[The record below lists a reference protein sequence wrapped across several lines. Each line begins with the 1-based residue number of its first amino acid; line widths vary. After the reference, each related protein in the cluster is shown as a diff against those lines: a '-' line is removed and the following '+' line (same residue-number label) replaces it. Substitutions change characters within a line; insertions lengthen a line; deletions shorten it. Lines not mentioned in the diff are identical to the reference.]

1 MGYYIVRLRNTD
13 HMIFLH
19 NILSVARFES
29 KLLVRS
35 WFFKVFA
42 VISVLVAFGYSM
54 GTLSDA
60 GDAAWLLR
68 GIPSTIPYGTLLLLN
83 MAQAVIAI
91 FLSSEFIKRDKQ
103 LDTSEVFYVRPLSN
117 AEYVFG
123 KTWGNLKV
131 FFLLNILILAIA
143 LIFNAT
149 ATGSHVDWSSYAIYF
164 VLITVPTLIFI
175 MGLSFCVMLLLNNQA
190 LTFVIMLGYVGLTL
204 FYIGDKVY
212 YLFDYMAFNLPMFRS
227 TVVGFS
233 DIHVILIHRGIYL
246 FAGIGFIFLTIF
258 LFKRLP
264 HAPRMRY
271 IWLIAACISL
281 LGSACLGYTHVNRF
295 RLDNQRRQEMITLD
309 NQFGSKPVLAALS
322 YKLDVKQR
330 ADGIEVLAEINARA
344 VDTSQVFVY
353 CLNPSLEVTSVT
365 SSSDS
370 VSFQRFGQILL
381 LDFGRQVFRGEE
393 LTFTISYSGT
403 IDELLC
409 FLDIPDKNLRGKN
422 QNNMVNFAKKYAFV
436 SPEYLL
442 LTPESYWYP
451 RAGTAFSTVHTGW
464 QQPFFCKFD
473 VTVSP
478 LPGMIPVAQ
487 GQIDSLDGGRYRFRP
502 ETSLPSLSLSIG
514 NYDLLTTT
522 VDSVRYSVYYFKGHD
537 FFTKGLDSIKSEI
550 PNLINERRLGLA
562 RDLQLTYPFKRVT
575 LVEVPGQFT
584 AYDRTWTQAWEW
596 TQPEIIF
603 IPEMAYSM
611 RQAEFTQSIK
621 RRRRFN
627 SEQPSEQDQQ
637 RNALNDFLW
646 TFQRKEGR
654 NNRQTSGG
662 VTTIVTSRN
671 PWYQFPQFYDF
682 TFNIFSSRWP
692 VANRLVA
699 SYIQNSNA
707 GVNQFQRTMNGMSPD
722 EQASVLLQE
731 KPLSELIVDTTYRDM
746 INGVVSLKAQQLFA
760 QGEYAVGEE
769 PFRSVFSNIVKSK
782 PFQNVRFENF
792 LKEVQDSTG
801 VDILSKI
808 DAWYI
813 RTKVPRYL
821 IGIPKYTRV
830 RNWQTTQ
837 FEVVEQ
843 ISNKSDVEGIVKV
856 SLQYG
861 GGNAN
866 AETYVVQML
875 PGQTKEIVMVS
886 ESQPRSLVIRTMVSQ
901 NLPGYIEH
909 IFSQMDREQRKVRD
923 PGQYILEPS
932 AIIGSQGEI
941 IVDNEDDALFEVSKP
956 DMTGLLQNWLQQA
969 DDKKQKY
976 SGYSPWRA
984 PIKWTLVT
992 NSGYYGQ
999 YVRSA
1004 HIIRAGNGSQTAT
1017 WKVPLKEKGRYDIYY
1032 YAFIESQQGRG
1043 GQNRGNQG
1051 GPQGRRGD
1059 RSEYNLRVRQGKLLN
1074 EEATIEFWSNAG
1086 WVKVGTYILEADTA
1100 FVDLTNKAPGRLVA
1114 ADAVRFVKR

>member
-1 MGYYIVRLRNTD
+1 
-13 HMIFLH
+13 MIFLH

-42 VISVLVAFGYSM
+42 VIAILVAFGYSM

-60 GDAAWLLR
+60 GDAVWLLR

-117 AEYVFG
+117 AEYVVG

-131 FFLLNILILAIA
+131 FFILNILVLAIA

-149 ATGSHVDWSSYAIYF
+149 ASGSHVDWSSYAIYF
-164 VLITVPTLIFI
+164 LLITVPTLIYI

-212 YLFDYMAFNLPMFRS
+212 YLFDYMAFGLPMFRS

-233 DIHVILIHRGIYL
+233 GMEAILIHRGIYL
-246 FAGIGFIFLTIF
+246 FAGLGFISLTIF

-271 IWLIAACISL
+271 IWLVTALIL
-281 LGSACLGYTHVNRF
+281 LSGSAFLGYTHVNRF
-295 RLDNQRRQEMITLD
+295 RVDTQRRQEMIALN
-309 NQFGSKPVLAALS
+309 NQYGAQPVLAAVS
-322 YKLDVKQR
+322 YKMDVKQLT
-330 ADGIEVLAEINARA
+330 DGIQVLAEIKARA
-344 VDTSQVFVY
+344 VDSSQFFVY
-353 CLNPSLEVTSVT
+353 CLNPFLEVTSVT

-370 VSFQRFGQILL
+370 VSFQRFEQILL
-381 LDFGRQVFRGEE
+381 LDFGRPVAGGEE
-393 LTFTISYSGT
+393 LTFTIAYKGS

-409 FLDIPDKNLRGKN
+409 FLDIPAKNIMAQN
-422 QNNMVNFAKKYAFV
+422 TNNMVNFAKKYAFV
-436 SPEYLL
+436 TPEYLL

-451 RAGTAFSTVHTGW
+451 RAGTAFSTEHTGW
-464 QQPFFCKFD
+464 QQPFFSKFD

-478 LPGMIPVAQ
+478 LPGMVPIAQ
-487 GQIDSLDGGRYRFRP
+487 GQIDTLDGGAYRFRP
-502 ETSLPSLSLSIG
+502 ETSLPSFSLSIG
-514 NYDLLTTT
+514 NYDILTTT
-522 VDSVRYSVYYFKGHD
+522 VDSIRYSVYYFKGHD

-550 PNLINERRLGLA
+550 PALINERRLALA
-562 RDLQLTYPFKRVT
+562 RDLQLTYPFRRVT

-596 TQPEIIF
+596 TQPEIIL

-611 RQAEFTQSIK
+611 RNAEFVQSIK
-621 RRRRFN
+621 RRRRWN
-627 SEQPSEQDQQ
+627 SEQPSVQDQQ
-637 RNALNDFLW
+637 RNALNDFLS

-654 NNRQTSGG
+654 NNRQSVGNQ
-662 VTTIVTSRN
+662 TTIQTTRN

-682 TFNIFSSRWP
+682 TFNIVSSRWP

-699 SYIQNSNA
+699 AYIQNASS
-707 GVNQFQRTMNGMSPD
+707 GVNRFQRAVNGMSPD
-722 EQASVLLQE
+722 EEASVLLQE
-731 KPLSELIVDTTYRDM
+731 MPLSQLIADTTYRDK
-746 INGVVSLKAQQLFA
+746 INGIVSLKAQQLFA
-760 QGEYAVGEE
+760 QGELALGDEA
-769 PFRSVFSNIVKSK
+769 FRSVFANIVKSK

-792 LKEVQDSTG
+792 LTELQDSTG
-801 VDILSKI
+801 VNILSGM
-808 DAWYI
+808 DVWYG
-813 RTKVPRYL
+813 KNQVPRYL
-821 IGIPKYTRV
+821 VGVPKYTRV

-837 FEVVEQ
+837 FEIVEQ

-856 SLQYG
+856 SLNYE
-861 GGNAN
+861 GGNLN
-866 AETYVVQML
+866 AESYVVHLL
-875 PGQTKEIVMVS
+875 PGQTKELVMVS
-886 ESQPRSLVIRTMVSQ
+886 ETNPRSLVIRTMVSQ

-909 IFSQMDREQRKVRD
+909 MFSQMEREQRKVRE
-923 PGQYILEPS
+923 PGQFTLEPS
-932 AIIGSQGEI
+932 STRGSQGEI
-941 IVDNEDDALFEVSKP
+941 IVDNEDEALFEVSKP
-956 DMTGLLQNWLQQA
+956 EISGLLQNWLQKA

-976 SGYSPWRA
+976 SGYSPWNA

-999 YVRSA
+999 FVRSA
-1004 HIIRAGNGSQTAT
+1004 YIIRAGSGSQTAT
-1017 WKVPLKEKGRYDIYY
+1017 WKVPLIERGRYDVYY
-1032 YAFIESQQGRG
+1032 YAFTEGEQNRGQRGGNQG
-1043 GQNRGNQG
+1043 GQNR
-1051 GPQGRRGD
+1051 RGE
-1059 RSEYNLRVRQGKLLN
+1059 RGEYNLRIRQGKVLN
-1074 EEATIEFWSNAG
+1074 EDVTIEFWSNSG
-1086 WVKVGTYILEADTA
+1086 WIKMGTYLLEADTA
-1100 FVDLTNKAPGRLVA
+1100 FVDLTNEAAGRMVA